1 MEKDRIKWNRK
12 FSERLGELNEPE
24 PFVVQSVGQLLPGSV
39 LDLASGDGRNAVHLA
54 ARGFS
59 VSAVD
64 ISDVALNRLAQ
75 FAKNQQ
81 LSIQTRQ
88 MDLDD
93 IGQLDA
99 LGAFDNLLICH
110 YKPAPDLLNRFPLLV
125 RPGGRVILCVFNLR
139 QHQEHGF
146 SLRYCAQDE
155 EYLNA
160 LPGFKVMQ
168 YEKMASNGAYLDG
181 YLFRRE
187 HPLATSPPA
196 LE

>member
-1 MEKDRIKWNRK
+1 MEKDRTKWNRK
-12 FSERLGELNEPE
+12 FSERPGELKEPE
-24 PFVVQSVGQLLPGSV
+24 PFVVQSVSQLVPGSV

-54 ARGFS
+54 AIGFS

-64 ISDVALNRLAQ
+64 ISEVALKRLAQ
-75 FAKNQQ
+75 FAKARQ

-99 LGAFDNLLICH
+99 LGSFDNLLTCH
-110 YKPAPDLLNRFPLLV
+110 YKPTPKLLNRFPLLV

-146 SLRYCAQDE
+146 SSRYCAHDE

-160 LPGFKVMQ
+160 LPGFEVVQ
-168 YEKMASNGAYLDG
+168 YEKMAFDKTYLDG
-181 YLFRRE
+181 YLFRKKQ
-187 HPLATSPPA
+187 PIAKPSPV

>member
-1 MEKDRIKWNRK
+1 MEKDRTKWNRK

-24 PFVVQSVGQLLPGSV
+24 PFVVQTADQLLPGSV

-64 ISDVALNRLAQ
+64 ISDVALKRLAQ
-75 FAKNQQ
+75 FAKNRQ

-88 MDLDD
+88 IDLDD
-93 IGQLDA
+93 AGVLDA
-99 LGAFDNLLICH
+99 LGSFDNLLICH
-110 YKPAPDLLNRFPLLV
+110 YKPTLDLLNRFPLLV
-125 RPGGRVILCVFNLR
+125 RPGGTVILCVFNLR

-168 YEKMASNGAYLDG
+168 YEKMAFDKTYLDG
-181 YLFRRE
+181 YLFRKK
-187 HPLATSPPA
+187 
-196 LE
+196 